1 MAGEGADRE
10 TGPTVDDDLAHRPS
24 PRRPARSRYTL
35 QLVCIWPLGTVLTLA
50 SIIAATL
57 LSGLVSVSF
66 AAWLSFRALSSLVPR
81 MVSLS
86 AGVLLGTAILHL
98 LPEAFESNAD
108 LHALSWTLLAGLVGF
123 FLLEKSALLRH
134 SHHHEGDGHGHHH
147 GHDHDEAGP
156 GGLLIL
162 VGDSIHNL
170 ADGFLIAA
178 AFIADPALGW
188 LTAAAIAAHEIPQEI
203 GDFIVLMNAGYTRRR
218 ALLYNALAGLS
229 AVVGGLVG
237 WVSLQTSQDALPFVL
252 VLAAS
257 SFVYI
262 ALADLVPDMQRQRR
276 RGESAV
282 QVALLFAGIVA
293 VAALTSVAHTH

>member
-1 MAGEGADRE
+1 
-10 TGPTVDDDLAHRPS
+10 
-24 PRRPARSRYTL
+24 
-35 QLVCIWPLGTVLTLA
+35 
-50 SIIAATL
+50 
-57 LSGLVSVSF
+57 VSVAF
-66 AAWLSFRALSSLVPR
+66 AAWLSFGALASLVPR

-86 AGVLLGTAILHL
+86 AGILLGTSVLHL
-98 LPEAFESNAD
+98 LPEAFESGAD

-123 FLLEKSALLRH
+123 FLLEKSTLLRH

-170 ADGFLIAA
+170 ADGFLVAA
-178 AFIADPALGW
+178 AFLADVRLGW

-203 GDFIVLMNAGYTRRR
+203 GDFIVLLNAGYTRRR
-218 ALLYNALAGLS
+218 ALAYNALSGLAS
-229 AVVGGLVG
+229 VVGGVVG
-237 WVSLQTSQDALPFVL
+237 WFSLSTSTDSLPYVL
-252 VLAAS
+252 MLAAS

-282 QVALLFAGIVA
+282 QVALLLAGIGV
-293 VAALTSVAHTH
+293 VAAMTSFAHVH

>member
-1 MAGEGADRE
+1 LH
-10 TGPTVDDDLAHRPS
+10 LAPWGI
-24 PRRPARSRYTL
+24 A
-35 QLVCIWPLGTVLTLA
+35 LTLA

-57 LSGLVSVSF
+57 LSGLVSVLVAS
-66 AAWLSFRALSSLVPR
+66 WLSFKALSSMVPR

-86 AGVLLGTAILHL
+86 AGILLGTAILHL
-98 LPEAFESNAD
+98 LPEAFESQAD
-108 LHALSWTLLAGLVGF
+108 LHALCWTLLAGLVGF
-123 FLLEKSALLRH
+123 FLLEKSAVLRH

-147 GHDHDEAGP
+147 GHDHAEAGP

-178 AFIADPALGW
+178 AFIADERLGW

-203 GDFIVLMNAGYTRRR
+203 GDFIVLLNAGYTRRR
-218 ALLYNALAGLS
+218 ALAYNALSGLAS
-229 AVVGGLVG
+229 VVGGIIG
-237 WVSLQTSQDALPFVL
+237 WVSLQTSKEVLPFVL

-282 QVALLFAGIVA
+282 QVALLLVGIAGIAA
-293 VAALTSVAHTH
+293 VTSLVHSH

>member
-1 MAGEGADRE
+1 LH
-10 TGPTVDDDLAHRPS
+10 LARP
-24 PRRPARSRYTL
+24 
-35 QLVCIWPLGTVLTLA
+35 GTALTLA

-57 LSGLVSVSF
+57 LSGLASVAF
-66 AAWLSFRALSSLVPR
+66 AAWLSFGALSSLVPR

-86 AGVLLGTAILHL
+86 AGVLLGTAVLHL
-98 LPEAFESNAD
+98 LPEAFESQAD

-123 FLLEKSALLRH
+123 FLLEKSAVLRH

-178 AFIADPALGW
+178 AFIADTGLGW

-203 GDFIVLMNAGYTRRR
+203 GDFIVLLNAGYTRRR
-218 ALLYNALAGLS
+218 ALAYNALSGLASVAGG
-229 AVVGGLVG
+229 VIG
-237 WVSLQTSQDALPFVL
+237 WLSLQTSKDALPFVL

-262 ALADLVPDMQRQRR
+262 ALADLVPDMQRQKR

-282 QVALLFAGIVA
+282 QVALLFAGIAV
-293 VAALTSVAHTH
+293 VAALTSVAHSH